1 MSKRI
6 FLIDGTRS
14 PIVKARSGRG
24 PFSSSELAVQAGRPL
39 LARSGI
45 DIKNFDEVI
54 LGCIMPSEREA
65 NIGRVVAL
73 RLGFDESTPAFTVQR
88 NCASGMQSIDSGFNS
103 IQRGASEL
111 VLAGGVEAM
120 SHAPVLFNEH
130 YVNWLGKFATSKTFG
145 QKMKS
150 LSQFRLSM
158 LKPVFALEHGLT
170 DPIVNLN
177 MGHTAEKIAARFDIS
192 RKQMDEFA
200 VTSHLRSVEARENG
214 VFDGEVVP
222 LYDTKGKVYTFDDGV
237 RADSNVEKLGT
248 LRPVFDKPHGKV
260 TAANSSQIS
269 DGASW
274 IIMASE
280 DAVKKY
286 KLQPMAEIKTIK
298 WAGLDPAQMGL
309 GPVYAVAKVLQEQ
322 GLSMSDIDFWE
333 INEAFAAQV
342 LACNAAFDSEEFCK
356 TELGMD
362 SALGSIDVD
371 KLNIHGGAVACGHP
385 VGMSGN
391 RLVLHIARTLKQQG
405 AKRGI
410 ATLCIGGGQGGAT
423 LIEAV
428 S

>member
-6 FLIDGTRS
+6 FLIDGARS
-14 PIVKARSGRG
+14 PILKARTGRG
-24 PFSSSELAVQAGRPL
+24 PFSASELAVQTGRPL

-88 NCASGMQSIDSGFNS
+88 NCASGMQSIDSAFNS
-103 IQRGASEL
+103 IQRGNSDL
-111 VLAGGVEAM
+111 ILAGGVEVM
-120 SHAPVLFNEH
+120 SHAPVLFGED
-130 YVNWLGKFATSKTFG
+130 YVNWLGKFATSKSFG
-145 QKMKS
+145 QKMKA
-150 LSQFRLSM
+150 LSKFRPAM
-158 LKPVFALEHGLT
+158 LKPIFALEHGLT
-170 DPIVNLN
+170 DPVVNLN

-200 VTSHLRSVEARENG
+200 VTSHLRSVKAREEG
-214 VFDGEVVP
+214 IFEGEVLPV
-222 LYDTKGKVYTFDDGV
+222 YDTRGNVYEADDGV

-248 LRPVFDKPHGKV
+248 LKPVFDRPHGKV

-274 IIMASE
+274 TILASE
-280 DAVKKY
+280 DAVEKY
-286 KLQPMAEIKTIK
+286 GLEPMAEIKTVR
-298 WAGLDPAQMGL
+298 WAGLDPSQMGL
-309 GPVYAVAKVLQEQ
+309 GPVYSVSKVLQEQ
-322 GLSMSDIDFWE
+322 GLSMSDIDYWE

-342 LACNAAFDSEEFCK
+342 LACNAAFESEEFCK
-356 TELGMD
+356 TELDRDVAMGR
-362 SALGSIDVD
+362 IDPE

-391 RLVLHIARTLKQQG
+391 RLVHHMARTLKQQG